1 MIYENN
7 YIIQVFYI
15 LHNCVVD
22 IFDIFSVTFFSI
34 KYATKQVYFFLL
46 FFTLFWKLYLVL

>member
-15 LHNCVVD
+15 LHNCVVN
-22 IFDIFSVTFFSI
+22 I
-34 KYATKQVYFFLL
+34 KLSTILVICHFLFIKKKIVAEQV
-46 FFTLFWKLYLVL
+46 